1 MTNTNKASQSNVK
14 IASAL
19 RAMRQRFS
27 DTEFRNWDTKQLA
40 TEFKIGG
47 TFTHVL
53 KLLEAVETK
62 RGMVKLSPR
71 FITLRPSTVRKRM
84 NAYVNN
90 KIGTAKKVKV
100 ASPVASTDSTFD
112 EIVIALKAKLKQE
125 VMAELLQSLK

>member
-1 MTNTNKASQSNVK
+1 MTNTKKASQSNVK

-27 DTEFRNWDTKQLA
+27 NTEFRNWDTKQLVA
-40 TEFKIGG
+40 EFKIGG
-47 TFTHVL
+47 TFTHAL

-62 RGMVKLSPR
+62 RGMVKLAPR
-71 FITLRPSTVRKRM
+71 FLTLRPSTVRKCM
-84 NAYVNN
+84 NAYVHTKNESV
-90 KIGTAKKVKV
+90 KKVKV
-100 ASPVASTDSTFD
+100 VSPVTKTESTFD

>member
-27 DTEFRNWDTKQLA
+27 NTEFRNWDTKQLV

-71 FITLRPSTVRKRM
+71 FVTLRPSTVRKRM

-90 KIGTAKKVKV
+90 KIGITKKVKV
-100 ASPVASTDSTFD
+100 ASPVTSTDGTFD